1 MHALL
6 NLACASTSAK
16 QSYKSQILQSQGKE
30 NNSVNNVSKIHNQ
43 LACGTVDTVL

>member
-6 NLACASTSAK
+6 NLVYASASAK
-16 QSYKSQILQSQGKE
+16 QSYKSHILQSQGKE
-30 NNSVNNVSKIHNQ
+30 NNSVNSVPKIHNQ